1 MERRIIGRG
10 LLAGAPAG
18 VLAFLYARVFIEPV
32 ISRAIDYESG
42 RADAH
47 AAMTGMGG
55 HDMELFTR
63 DVQSWA
69 GMGFGVMA
77 FSVAMAGLFALSF
90 TMLYPRTSGL
100 SARMT
105 SVLLA
110 AGAFVTVY
118 LVPFLKYP
126 ANPPSIGEADTIK
139 ERTGLYLLMM
149 GLSVALSLGA
159 VWLGR
164 RLSPKLGTWG
174 ATLSAIG
181 GYVAAVGVVMW
192 VLPAIDETPQPMVE
206 KSGMIMYP
214 GFPADDLYQFR
225 LYALGTQ
232 IVIWATIGLV
242 FGTLVS
248 RLLEDQRRQ
257 PLSA

>member
-10 LLAGAPAG
+10 LLAGALAG

-32 ISRAIDYESG
+32 IGRAIDYESG

-47 AAMTGMGG
+47 AAMTGMSG

-69 GMGFGVMA
+69 GMGFGVLA
-77 FSVAMAGLFALSF
+77 FSVAMAGLFALAF
-90 TMLYPRTSGL
+90 TMLYPRTCKL

-105 SVLLA
+105 SALLA

-139 ERTGLYLLMM
+139 ERTGLYLLMLV
-149 GLSVALSLGA
+149 LSVALALGA
-159 VWLGR
+159 VWLGG
-164 RLSPKLGTWG
+164 RLAPKLGTWG

-181 GYVAAVGVVMW
+181 GYVVAVGVVMW
-192 VLPAIDETPQPMVE
+192 VLPAIDETPQPKVE
-206 KSGMIMYP
+206 KSGMILYP

-225 LYALGTQ
+225 LHALGAQ

-257 PLSA
+257 PLSV

>member
-1 MERRIIGRG
+1 VERRIIGRG
-10 LLAGAPAG
+10 LLAGALAG

>member
-10 LLAGAPAG
+10 LLAGALAG

>member
-10 LLAGAPAG
+10 LLAGALAG

-32 ISRAIDYESG
+32 ISRAIDYENG